1 MLYSL
6 TEKLS
11 FEENPKI
18 QIKDKI
24 ITVKAEAET
33 ALRLMDL
40 LETEGE
46 VKASIKAPELLFS
59 DKDRKVIS
67 GMKLSMK
74 DYSTLLS
81 TAMALCLGEDPD
93 EESGEEKSRTMI

>member
-18 QIKDKI
+18 QIKDSI

-33 ALRLMDL
+33 ALKLMDL
-40 LETEGE
+40 LDKEGE
-46 VKASIKAPELLFS
+46 VQASLKAPELLFS
-59 DKDRKVIS
+59 EKDRKTIA
-67 GMKLSMK
+67 GLKLSMS
-74 DYSTLLS
+74 DYAILLS
-81 TAMALCLGEDPD
+81 TAMSLCLGEDPD
-93 EESGEEKSRTMI
+93 DKSEE